1 MYIQNILYL
10 CIVFQVERRDKYT
23 EKNDEEKDCYGIR
36 RREAPTGGV
45 RLQELDHG
53 EVGTE
58 LQDQLGT
65 GEADKDLRGEDDGKE
80 SDGILTNNK

>member
-1 MYIQNILYL
+1 MYYYSEILYI
-10 CIVFQVERRDKYT
+10 CSVFQVERRDKYT

-45 RLQELDHG
+45 RLQELDLG

-65 GEADKDLRGEDDGKE
+65 SEADQDLRGEDDGKE
-80 SDGILTNNK
+80 DNGILTNR